1 MMKLRH
7 AVGVAYFTL
16 AGLGLL
22 GVAAKS
28 DMEDGKLDLK
38 SKTMPVS
45 KPAGGGFINLFAAAA
60 GVITAKNQAA
70 EKTNAPTNN
79 LV

>member
-1 MMKLRH
+1 MKLRH
-7 AVGVAYFTL
+7 AVGIAYFTL

-38 SKTMPVS
+38 SEAMPVS
-45 KPAGGGFINLFAAAA
+45 KAAGGGLINLFAAAA
-60 GVITAKNQAA
+60 GAIIISKNRDAN
-70 EKTNAPTNN
+70 KIKKPIFSI
-79 LV
+79 